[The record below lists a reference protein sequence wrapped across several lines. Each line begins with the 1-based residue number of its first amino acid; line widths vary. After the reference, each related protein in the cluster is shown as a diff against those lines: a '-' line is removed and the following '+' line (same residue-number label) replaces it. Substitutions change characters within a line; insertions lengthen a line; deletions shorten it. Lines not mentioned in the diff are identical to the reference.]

1 MKTLLLRTAT
11 TTSLLA
17 CFVLAGIVEARA
29 QDLNETPEAKAERM
43 EWWTG
48 ARFGMFIHWGLY
60 ALPARHEWVKNR
72 ERMTNEEYQKYFE
85 HFDPDLYDPKQWA
98 KVAKQAG
105 MKYVVL
111 TTKHH
116 EGFCLWD
123 SEYTDYKSTN
133 TPYGKDLLKPFVEAF
148 RAEGIKV
155 GFYHS
160 LIDWHHP
167 DYPVDRVHPMRDNQ
181 EFREQNK
188 DRDVTKYAE
197 YLHNQVRELL
207 TKFGT
212 IDYLFPDYSFPG
224 KDGKGRDDWQSEKLV
239 RMIRELQPGII
250 INDRLDLLDKPYGWD
265 FRTPEQFMPREWVK
279 MEGQEVPWETCQTFS
294 GSWGYYRDETTW
306 KSPRQLIEMLIE
318 VVSKGGNLLLNVG
331 PTGRGTFDQRALDRL
346 AAMGEWMNLH
356 GRSIYGCTRAP
367 EGLKAP
373 ENCLLTYNPKTN
385 RAYVHVLHWPM
396 GVLHLDGFGGKV
408 KYAQLLNDAS
418 EVLPSNRH
426 GAWMASDSE
435 DKNLTL
441 RLPVL
446 KPDVEIPVI
455 ELFLK

>member
-1 MKTLLLRTAT
+1 MQFRKWLTFA
-11 TTSLLA
+11 A
-17 CFVLAGIVEARA
+17 CAASIMVSSTGASFC
-29 QDLNETPEAKAERM
+29 QDLDESPEAKGERM
-43 EWWTG
+43 AWWTE

-72 ERMTNEEYQKYFE
+72 ERMTNEEYQQYFE
-85 HFDPDLYDPKQWA
+85 HFDPDLYDPREWA
-98 KVAKQAG
+98 RMAKQAG

-123 SEYTDYKSTN
+123 SRYTDYKSTN
-133 TPYGKDLLKPFVEAF
+133 TPYGKDLLRPFVEAF
-148 RAEGIKV
+148 RAQGIRV

-181 EFREQNK
+181 EFREREK
-188 DRDVTKYAE
+188 GRDVRKYAE

-207 TKFGT
+207 TEFGT

-224 KDGKGRDDWQSEKLV
+224 EDGKGREDWQSEKLI
-239 RMIRELQPGII
+239 RMIRQLQPGII
-250 INDRLDLLDKPYGWD
+250 VNDRLDLLEKPYGWD

-279 MEGQEVPWETCQTFS
+279 MDGREVPWETCQTFS
-294 GSWGYYRDETTW
+294 GAWGYYRDEATW

-331 PTGRGTFDQRALDRL
+331 PTARGTFDRRAKDRL
-346 AAMGEWMNLH
+346 EAIGAWMDLH

-367 EGLKAP
+367 EGFKAP
-373 ENCLLTYNPKTN
+373 ENCLLTYNEKT
-385 RAYVHVLHWPM
+385 RRLYVHVLEWPM
-396 GVLHLDGFGGKV
+396 GILHLDGFQGRIS
-408 KYAQLLNDAS
+408 YAQLLNDAS
-418 EVLPSNRH
+418 EIRPTGRH
-426 GAWMASDSE
+426 GAWMDSSSE
-435 DKNLTL
+435 DETLTL

-455 ELFLK
+455 ELYLK